1 MKNGTAL
8 AAAIVTFALLLT
20 VWASGNAIADLDRQ
34 NMKQVSGQSMA
45 TSDGHIT
52 GRVTD
57 ANSNAGI
64 AGVLVNIAR
73 QDVAT
78 SPVTTTTDAGG
89 FYTTTELAT
98 GVYQVSFSPP
108 LPYFATVYN
117 NFRPGNGFTPVT
129 VTAPLTTTDIDA
141 MLQTGYVISGT
152 VTDSAGPLMG
162 VEVYIYRG
170 ANDCYTSDVSADTD
184 NDGTYRIGPLD
195 PDVYRVYFESPDLH
209 ASEWYSDSPDYA
221 GATVI
226 NLTGDISDINAEL
239 VIGSRIT
246 GTVTGS
252 DGSPLADVRVY
263 VYPAGTSHAVSSGST
278 DASGQYSTTI
288 GLAPSAYQVYFAA
301 PTGYVSQWYQG
312 KFMQATA
319 TVISVTAGVTT
330 TDINAQ
336 LAASTLGPAGA
347 ITGTVSAAD
356 TSQPLDAVVY
366 AYDST
371 GAHANSART
380 YTGTYVLSGLP
391 PDRYKLHFAA
401 SSAYVPRYYHDQPNF
416 TSADWVTVSAG
427 ITRTNINQAL
437 PRGGVI
443 TGTVTG
449 PSGIPGVYVHAK
461 LVPQGDFTRT
471 TYTGVDGSY
480 RLDGLEAG
488 DYKVQ
493 FSPPMP
499 FIGEWYNGA
508 ASESAALTVSVSLS
522 STISN
527 VNIVL
532 ETGGVIT
539 GVMTAADTHAP
550 LPGAIANVY
559 SATNS
564 SYVGSAYA
572 DANGYYQTPSLPAGD
587 YKVSFSAGPWMA
599 YLDEWYNNAPSMDT
613 ALTVTVQASGV
624 ISDINTVLD
633 RGGSISGWTFDAFT
647 GVLLNSVHVSVH
659 HATTASVVRETDSN
673 NWGFYQV
680 SGLAS
685 GQYKVQFSKDG
696 YWTRWYS
703 DTLDFAPAL
712 TVTVTAPNET
722 PFTNVSLRW
731 VLYSYLPLVTRG
743 ANMP

>member
-1 MKNGTAL
+1 MKNRIVITA
-8 AAAIVTFALLLT
+8 ATVTLLLT
-20 VWASGNAIADLDRQ
+20 VWLSSSAIADPDRPTT
-34 NMKQVSGQSMA
+34 SG
-45 TSDGHIT
+45 GHIT

-57 ANSNAGI
+57 ANSSAGVG
-64 AGVLVNIAR
+64 GVLVSIAR
-73 QDVAT
+73 QDAVT
-78 SPVTTTTDAGG
+78 SPVSITTDVNGYYA
-89 FYTTTELAT
+89 TSELAT

-108 LPYFATVYN
+108 LPYFATVYK

-129 VTAPLTTTDIDA
+129 VTVPLTTTDINA

-162 VEVYIYRG
+162 MEVYVYRG
-170 ANDCYTSDVSADTD
+170 ANDCYTSDVSAETGS
-184 NDGTYRIGPLD
+184 DGTYRIGPLD
-195 PDVYRVYFESPDLH
+195 PDVYRVYFESSDLH
-209 ASEWYSDSPDYA
+209 ASEWYSDSPNYA

-226 NLTGDISDINAEL
+226 NLTGDASNINAEL
-239 VIGSRIT
+239 AYGSRIT
-246 GTVTGS
+246 GTVT
-252 DGSPLADVRVY
+252 DPNGSPLANVWVY
-263 VYPAGTSHAVSSGST
+263 VYPAGTSHSVSSGST
-278 DASGQYSTTI
+278 DASGLYTTAI

-301 PTGYVSQWYQG
+301 PTGYVSQWYRG
-312 KFMQATA
+312 KFVQTTA

-330 TDINAQ
+330 THINAQ
-336 LAASTLGPAGA
+336 LAVSTLGPAGA

-366 AYDST
+366 AYDSA
-371 GAHANSART
+371 GAYANSVRT

-391 PDRYKLHFAA
+391 PDRYKLYFAA
-401 SSAYVPRYYHDQPNF
+401 SSLYVPRYYHDRPDLV
-416 TSADWVTVSAG
+416 SADWVTVTASL
-427 ITRTNINQAL
+427 TTTDINQTL

-449 PSGIPGVYVHAK
+449 PSGIPGVYVYAK
-461 LVPQGDFTRT
+461 LAPQGDFTRT
-471 TYTGVDGSY
+471 TYTSVDGSY

-493 FSPPMP
+493 FSPPLP
-499 FIGEWYNGA
+499 FIGEWYSSA
-508 ASESAALTVSVSLS
+508 ASESAAFTVSVSLS
-522 STISN
+522 ATMP
-527 VNIVL
+527 NINAAL

-559 SATNS
+559 SATNG

-572 DANGYYQTPSLPAGD
+572 DADGYYQTPSLPAGD
-587 YKVSFSAGPWMA
+587 YKVSFSAGPWMT
-599 YLDEWYNNAPSMDT
+599 YLGEWYNNEPSMDT

-624 ISDINTVLD
+624 ISNINAALD
-633 RGGSISGWTFDAFT
+633 RGGSISGWTFDALT
-647 GVLLNSVHVSVH
+647 GVLLNGVHVSVH
-659 HATTASVVRETDSN
+659 HATPPSVVREADSN

-685 GQYKVQFSKDG
+685 GQYKVQFSKDN

-703 DTLDFAPAL
+703 DTFDFAPAL

-722 PFTNVSLRW
+722 PFINVSLRW
-731 VLYSYLPLVTRG
+731 VLYTYLPLVTRG